1 MLCTSIGSHQID
13 TATTAPHPV
22 KQITYKLREV
32 YGNRRAY
39 PVSDEAVF
47 LARLTGTK
55 TLRRSDL
62 VNIVSLGFQPTTEQ
76 GVVITTNDID

>member
-1 MLCTSIGSHQID
+1 M
-13 TATTAPHPV
+13 
-22 KQITYKLREV
+22 KQITYQLREV

-39 PVSDEAVF
+39 PVSDEAVC